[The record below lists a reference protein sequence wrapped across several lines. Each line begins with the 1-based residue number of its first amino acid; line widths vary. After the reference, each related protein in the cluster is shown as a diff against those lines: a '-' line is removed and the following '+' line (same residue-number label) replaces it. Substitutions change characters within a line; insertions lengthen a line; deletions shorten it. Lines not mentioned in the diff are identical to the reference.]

1 MKFRLNEDNF
11 ISNQQA
17 IKSIE
22 EAKSM
27 LSQIKNNVASF
38 IASFDLWSDKWAE
51 GLTEDFILDMR
62 QILQD
67 LSFEVENLKATEEEF
82 YQDGNLNDLQRY
94 LEYRLNRG
102 CKKINQK
109 MKKYQLQ
116 LMDAS
121 DISYSDDDWSEF
133 Q

>member
-1 MKFRLNEDNF
+1 MKFKLNEDNS
-11 ISNQQA
+11 IPSQQA

-22 EAKSM
+22 EAKLM
-27 LSQIKNNVASF
+27 LTEIKNNVASF
-38 IASFDLWSDKWAE
+38 IASFDLWSDNWAE
-51 GLTEDFILDMR
+51 GFTEDFILDMR

-67 LSFEVENLKATEEEF
+67 LNFEVENLKATEEEF
-82 YQDGNLNDLQRY
+82 YRDGNINDLQRY

-109 MKKYQLQ
+109 MKKYQL
-116 LMDAS
+116 MDAS

>member
-1 MKFRLNEDNF
+1 
-11 ISNQQA
+11 
-17 IKSIE
+17 
-22 EAKSM
+22 M
-27 LSQIKNNVASF
+27 LTEIKNNVASF
-38 IASFDLWSDKWAE
+38 IASFDLWSDNWAE
-51 GLTEDFILDMR
+51 GFTEGFISDMR

-67 LSFEVENLKATEEEF
+67 LNFEVENLKAEEEEEF
-82 YQDGNLNDLQRY
+82 YRDSDLNDLQRY

-102 CKKINQK
+102 VKKINQK
-109 MKKYQLQ
+109 MKKYQ